1 MKPNGYQLIDS
12 GNFRKLE
19 RIGSFTLVRPSPQAV
34 WAPLLPEA
42 QWDEFDAMYTR
53 FSGGDGKWTIKNKKI
68 SDNWTIDMLGLKIRM
83 KLTDFGHLGIFPE
96 QEPNWQK
103 LESFVDASRQSIP
116 EFKVLNL
123 FAYTGIASLMCAR
136 GGAEVV
142 HVDASKTS
150 VQWGRE
156 NAELS
161 GLESAKVRWI
171 IEDVQKFV
179 GREVRRGSKY
189 HGIILDPPSFGRG
202 ANNEVWKI
210 EEHMVPLLSEL
221 KKILADNFK
230 FVLLSSHSTGYT
242 PIALQNLLSA
252 VVDVGSGTFFSN
264 EMVVSHQSGKALLP
278 SGASCLFLR
287 S

>member
-1 MKPNGYQLIDS
+1 LKSSGYQLIDS

-19 RIGSFTLVRPSPQAV
+19 RIGAFTLIRPSPQAV
-34 WAPLLPEA
+34 WAPLLTEA
-42 QWDEFDAMYTR
+42 QWNEFDAMYTR

-68 SDNWTIDMLGLKIRM
+68 SDNWSIDILGLKIRM

-103 LESFVDASRQSIP
+103 LEKFVESSLSAVPD
-116 EFKVLNL
+116 FKVLNL

-161 GLESAKVRWI
+161 GLGSAKLRWI

-202 ANNEVWKI
+202 TNNEVWKI
-210 EEHMVPLLSEL
+210 EEHMVPLMAEL

-252 VVDVGSGTFFSN
+252 VVDPASGSFVSN
-264 EMVVSHQSGKALLP
+264 EMVVAHKSGKALLP